1 MPAAKR
7 SLAMKPGS
15 RKRFSPA
22 ERAKILAAA
31 RAANLTGKQ
40 VAAKY
45 GISTVT
51 YFVWKK
57 QAGQGGRKA
66 ATKTRALASV
76 TESKLRSVVRTKVTR
91 LLPRILK
98 EEVDRILG
106 G

>member
-7 SLAMKPGS
+7 SPVTKPGS

-57 QAGQGGRKA
+57 QAGLGGRKA
-66 ATKTRALASV
+66 GTKTRALTGAA
-76 TESKLRSVVRTKVTR
+76 ESKLRSVVRAKMTR

-106 G
+106 R

>member
-7 SLAMKPGS
+7 SPVTKSGS
-15 RKRFSPA
+15 RKRFSA
-22 ERAKILAAA
+22 SERAKILAAA

-51 YFVWKK
+51 YYVWKK
-57 QAGQGGRKA
+57 RAGKGGRKA
-66 ATKTRALASV
+66 ATKTRVLAGV

>member
-1 MPAAKR
+1 MSAAKR
-7 SLAMKPGS
+7 SPATKPTS
-15 RKRFSPA
+15 RKRFSAA

-31 RAANLTGKQ
+31 KKANLTGKQ

-45 GISTVT
+45 GISMVT
-51 YFVWKK
+51 YYVWKK
-57 QAGQGGRKA
+57 QAGQGGHKA
-66 ATKTRALASV
+66 PTRTSGFSGAA
-76 TESKLRSVVRTKVTR
+76 ESKLRAVVRAKVTR